1 MGVAMVDLMSEV
13 DTDVDLGMS
22 FRINDE
28 KLYAN
33 ATATPG
39 NKLSEPNLRLLRY
52 TSCSRPDERVVINE
66 EERTILLENSP
77 EPIPYQVR
85 RDNTKQTQ
93 NARSFVDSPRSHI
106 PPDELV
112 GIPPVAGLGKG
123 YRNYC

>member
-1 MGVAMVDLMSEV
+1 MVDLMSEV

-33 ATATPG
+33 ATATPR

-77 EPIPYQVR
+77 EPIPYEVR
-85 RDNTKQTQ
+85 RDNTK
-93 NARSFVDSPRSHI
+93 
-106 PPDELV
+106 
-112 GIPPVAGLGKG
+112 
-123 YRNYC
+123 